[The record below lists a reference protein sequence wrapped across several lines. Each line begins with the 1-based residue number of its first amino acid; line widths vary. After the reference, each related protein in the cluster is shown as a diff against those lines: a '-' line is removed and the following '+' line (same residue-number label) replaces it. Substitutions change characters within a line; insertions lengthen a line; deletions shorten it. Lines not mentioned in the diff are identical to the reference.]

1 MTNYF
6 AFFGIPESWD
16 IDEAALKKKYYA
28 NSRDFH
34 PDRHRLGSEEDQANA
49 LEKSSHNNRGYKLL
63 MNEQSR
69 LKHLLEIKD
78 AMPPEGENK
87 LPQDFLMEVMEL
99 NESAMELSFD
109 PDPEARQKFIGQ
121 VAGFKQQ
128 LEGEVADLRKSKT
141 LSPDEL
147 DRLRSYYLKTKYL
160 NRLEEN
166 LPE

>member
-1 MTNYF
+1 
-6 AFFGIPESWD
+6 
-16 IDEAALKKKYYA
+16 
-28 NSRDFH
+28 
-34 PDRHRLGSEEDQANA
+34 
-49 LEKSSHNNRGYKLL
+49 LL

-78 AMPPEGENK
+78 AMPPDGENK